1 MRIGLACLPLLARR
15 FVCVQTRFCQTQ
27 TRKRPP
33 FGDRYLTDPSRVFEH
48 NSWDN
53 VEWDE
58 DQDAQAKQ
66 KVSENAQDPVPPDL
80 QETYEAKADE
90 FWNDFY
96 SIHQNRFF
104 KDRHWLFTEFPELDM
119 NRDGEEERETE
130 GAVCTSDGDKMT
142 GAAAVDKNTLSDINK
157 ETGNSED
164 MCTSKEVDGE
174 TERTNVEKEPMALS
188 SDSTH
193 NPAEDCGSEKNAV
206 LDELC
211 QTLGHLAVRSSSA
224 AVEDG
229 DFPGQQARTRMFEV
243 GCGVGNT
250 VFPILQTNNDP
261 GLFMYCCDFS
271 ATAIDIVKQQ
281 PDYNTRRC
289 HAFVH
294 DLTDT
299 TSSLPFPPA
308 SLDIIIMI
316 FVLSAIHPDKM
327 QSTVDHL
334 AKYLKPGGKLLFRD
348 YGRYDLAQL
357 RFKKGRCLSDNFYVR
372 GDGTRVYFFTQDE
385 LRTLFG
391 SAGLQEELIH
401 VDRRLQVNRGRQV
414 KMYRVWLLCKFTK
427 PLD

>member
-1 MRIGLACLPLLARR
+1 MRGGLAVLPLLVRR
-15 FVCVQTRFCQTQ
+15 LVCVRVHVRCCHTR

-58 DQDAQAKQ
+58 AQDAQAKQ

-80 QETYEAKADE
+80 QEAYEAKADE
-90 FWNDFY
+90 FWNGFY

-119 NRDGEEERETE
+119 NRDEGKEREVKGE
-130 GAVCTSDGDKMT
+130 ACTTNREKVT
-142 GAAAVDKNTLSDINK
+142 GTAAAVSDKDK
-157 ETGNSED
+157 ERASVEED
-164 MCTSKEVDGE
+164 TCASTVVEGD
-174 TERTNVEKEPMALS
+174 TERTNLTTEPTNMS
-188 SDSTH
+188 PDSTH
-193 NPAEDCGSEKNAV
+193 KPVEGCESKNHAV
-206 LDELC
+206 LGDIC
-211 QTLGHLAVRSSSA
+211 QTLDQLAVRGSGE
-224 AVEDG
+224 EDKAE
-229 DFPGQQARTRMFEV
+229 DFPGQHARTRMFEV

-271 ATAIDIVKQQ
+271 ATAIDIVKQH
-281 PDYNTRRC
+281 PDYTSRRC

-299 TSSLPFPPA
+299 ASPLPFPQA

-391 SAGLQEELIH
+391 SAGLQEELIY

-414 KMYRVWLLCKFTK
+414 KMYRVWLLSKFRK
-427 PLD
+427 PLK

>member
-1 MRIGLACLPLLARR
+1 MRRVLAVLPLLVRR
-15 FVCVQTRFCQTQ
+15 LVCVHARSCHTR

-33 FGDRYLTDPSRVFEH
+33 FGDRFLTDPSRVFEQ

-58 DQDAQAKQ
+58 AQDAQAKQ

-80 QETYEAKADE
+80 QEAYEAKADE

-96 SIHQNRFF
+96 SVHQNRFF

-119 NRDGEEERETE
+119 NRDEGKEKEKKEE
-130 GAVCTSDGDKMT
+130 VCTSDGEKVT
-142 GAAAVDKNTLSDINK
+142 GTAAVGKTILSDKDK
-157 ETGNSED
+157 ERGNLEED
-164 MCTSKEVDGE
+164 TSKEFEGDK
-174 TERTNVEKEPMALS
+174 ERTSVMTEPTMS
-188 SDSTH
+188 PSK
-193 NPAEDCGSEKNAV
+193 DCASENSAV
-206 LDELC
+206 LGDLC
-211 QTLGHLAVRSSSA
+211 QTLDHLAVRSSSEEEA
-224 AVEDG
+224 G
-229 DFPGQQARTRMFEV
+229 DFPGQHAKTRMFEV

-261 GLFMYCCDFS
+261 DLFMYCCDFS
-271 ATAIDIVKQQ
+271 ATAIDIVKQH
-281 PDYNTRRC
+281 PDYNSRRC

-299 TSSLPFPPA
+299 TAPLPFPEA
-308 SLDIIIMI
+308 SLDIIIII

-391 SAGLQEELIH
+391 SAGLQEELIY

-414 KMYRVWLLCKFTK
+414 KMYRVWLLCKFRK
-427 PLD
+427 PLN